1 MSCRTCSSSCVD
13 TQNRFCIDVQNMFY
27 MSPIQ
32 IRWEKNGKRAHNGEG
47 AMERKKHRDSAL
59 MERDEKI
66 QLYNT
71 LKPNP
76 QFLNAKR

>member
-1 MSCRTCSSSCVD
+1 
-13 TQNRFCIDVQNMFY
+13 

-59 MERDEKI
+59 MGRDEKI